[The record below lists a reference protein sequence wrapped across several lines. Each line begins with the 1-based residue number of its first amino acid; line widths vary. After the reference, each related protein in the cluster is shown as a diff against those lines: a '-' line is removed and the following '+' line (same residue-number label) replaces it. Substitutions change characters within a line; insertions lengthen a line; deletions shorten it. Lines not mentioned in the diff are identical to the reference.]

1 MGSEK
6 MKIALFSY
14 EFPPETG
21 SGGIGTYLKLTQQL
35 LNDAGHLAVVFTATN
50 QSDAFWETE
59 TIFKIPAK
67 NWDDFNIQLP
77 AYFLPIHSKIN
88 FDIAEG
94 TDFKGCGL
102 SVKKALPQLPL
113 VVRLHTPLFLVDQ
126 LLYKPL
132 TIFERMRFVFGGLL
146 KGKFNRI
153 PGPPVKEHYTDE
165 FEIFDRA
172 DYISS
177 PGKSIAQKL
186 AEIGFKLTNKTGIV
200 PLPFLVTPQ
209 LKAVSVLRE
218 TDQRANVIFIGRM
231 ELRKGVID
239 LAKAIP
245 LILQT
250 YPETSFT
257 FVGRPSVSPVKGQD
271 MLVYLKELLSDYLD
285 KVKFTGQ
292 VPPEEIIDYLSNGDI
307 FVFPS
312 HYESFGFVCCEAMAA
327 GKAVIGSKNGGMAE
341 LISDGVSGLLVEP
354 KSPVELAQKVKEL
367 IAADTLRVTL
377 GANARNA
384 VIEKLSPEKIIPLQ
398 VQLYHKAI
406 SRCSKK

>member
-1 MGSEK
+1 

-35 LNDAGHLAVVFTATN
+35 LNDAGHLAIVFTATN
-50 QSDAFWETE
+50 KSDAFWETE

-67 NWDDFNIQLP
+67 DWDNFNIRLP
-77 AYFLPIHSKIN
+77 KYFLPIHNKIN
-88 FDIAEG
+88 FDVAEG

-102 SVKKALPQLPL
+102 SIKKALPQLPL
-113 VVRLHTPLFLVDQ
+113 AVRLHTPLFLVDQ

-132 TIFERMRFVFGGLL
+132 TIFERMRFVLGGLL
-146 KGKFNRI
+146 KGKINRI
-153 PGPPVKEHYTDE
+153 PGPPAKEQYADE
-165 FEIFDRA
+165 FEICNRA

-186 AEIGFKLTNKTGIV
+186 IEKGFKLTDKTGIV

-209 LKAVSVLRE
+209 LKAISARQQ
-218 TDQRANVIFIGRM
+218 TNQRTNIVFIGRM

-257 FVGRPSVSPVKGQD
+257 FVGKPSVSPVKGQD

-292 VPPEEIIDYLSNGDI
+292 VPPEEIIDYLSKGDI

-327 GKAVIGSKNGGMAE
+327 GKAVIGSENGGMAE
-341 LISDGVSGLLVEP
+341 LIDDGISGLLVEP
-354 KSPVELAQKVKEL
+354 KAPLELSEKVKQL

-377 GANARNA
+377 GTNARNA
-384 VIEKLSPEKIIPLQ
+384 IIEKLSPEKIIPLQ
-398 VQLYHKAI
+398 VALYHKAI
-406 SRCSKK
+406 SHCSKK

>member
-1 MGSEK
+1 

-50 QSDAFWETE
+50 KPEAFWETE
-59 TIFKIPAK
+59 TIFKVPAK
-67 NWDDFNIQLP
+67 NWEDFNTKLP
-77 AYFLPIHSKIN
+77 EYFLPIHKKIH
-88 FDIAEG
+88 FDVAEG
-94 TDFKGCGL
+94 TDFKACGL

-132 TIFERMRFVFGGLL
+132 TFCERMRFLVGGLL
-146 KGKFNRI
+146 KGRLNKI
-153 PGPPVKEHYTDE
+153 PGPPRKEHYADE
-165 FEIFDRA
+165 FEIFDYA

-186 AEIGFKLTNKTGIV
+186 IEIGFNLNIKTEVV
-200 PLPFLVTPQ
+200 PLPFPITAELMAISAIP
-209 LKAVSVLRE
+209 E
-218 TDQRANVIFIGRM
+218 TNKKANVIFIGRM

-245 LILQT
+245 LILQA

-257 FVGRPSVSPVKGQD
+257 FVGRPSVSPIKGKD
-271 MLVYLKELLSDYLD
+271 MLVYLKELLSDYSN

-292 VPPEEIIDYLSNGDI
+292 IPAEEIIDYLSRGDI

-341 LISDGVSGLLVEP
+341 LINDGISGLLVEP

-367 IAADTLRVTL
+367 IAANSLRVTL

-384 VIEKLSPEKIIPLQ
+384 VVEKLSPEKIIPLQ
-398 VQLYHKAI
+398 VELYYTAI